1 MVQAWACQQGTPVRQ
16 TSHSEQFPW
25 GQISVPEHC
34 NTCLHPIYPGLV
46 VVHVQVAPGGW
57 QAQPEPHILA
67 GHAFK
72 PKARV
77 AELSILSVIV
87 WQGE

>member
-16 TSHSEQFPW
+16 T
-25 GQISVPEHC
+25 VPMGTDQCARTLC
-34 NTCLHPIYPGLV
+34 NPCLHPIYPRLLV
-46 VVHVQVAPGGW
+46 AHVQVAPGGW

-67 GHAFK
+67 GHAVE
-72 PKARV
+72 PQARV
-77 AELSILSVIV
+77 AELGILSVIV